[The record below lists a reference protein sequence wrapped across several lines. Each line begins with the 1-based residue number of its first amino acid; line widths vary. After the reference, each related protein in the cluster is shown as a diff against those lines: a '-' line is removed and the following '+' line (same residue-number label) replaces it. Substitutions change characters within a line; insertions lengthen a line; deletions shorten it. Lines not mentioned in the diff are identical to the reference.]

1 MSTNS
6 TITMVHEN
14 GGSVTSI
21 YVHSDG
27 DTNSVGAIL
36 KEHYTAPEKIAAL
49 MRLGNLSSL
58 GPELGVKHDFNKPD
72 PAVCNAYKRD
82 RGERGQ
88 SAQRYETLTEF
99 MINSCSQ
106 QYNYLF
112 ENGEWVMSKYSRGF
126 EEF

>member
-6 TITMVHEN
+6 TINMVHEN

-21 YVHSDG
+21 YVHSGGHTDG
-27 DTNSVGAIL
+27 VGAIL
-36 KEHYTAPEKIAAL
+36 KEHYTTPEKIAAL
-49 MRLGNLSSL
+49 MRLGNLSVL
-58 GPELGVKHDFNKPD
+58 RPELGVKHDFNKAD
-72 PAVCNAYKRD
+72 PNVCNAYKRD

-88 SAQRYETLTEF
+88 SAQRYENLTEF
-99 MINSCSQ
+99 MIDGDTQ

-112 ENGEWVMSKYSRGF
+112 ENGEWVMSNYGRGF